1 MKQLFDTESFVYR
14 MYDLVP
20 IAAEDYGDM
29 SASFKVVAAA
39 RKRDLYM
46 TLFNLKS
53 KLQLMFKNT
62 VQLRQCV
69 LDNCPNFTQ
78 NIHDLKTYY
87 WTNLSILKKGQI
99 CFSLFNLQKK
109 VWPVKIELFSK
120 KKCSC
125 LLAVYRTS
133 ILIYKTNISC
143 VYIHVI

>member
-87 WTNLSILKKGQI
+87 WTNLSILKKGRSVSVFLT
-99 CFSLFNLQKK
+99 CKK
-109 VWPVKIELFSK
+109 KCGRLRLSFFLK

-143 VYIHVI
+143 EYIHII

>member
-53 KLQLMFKNT
+53 KLQ
-62 VQLRQCV
+62 
-69 LDNCPNFTQ
+69 
-78 NIHDLKTYY
+78 
-87 WTNLSILKKGQI
+87 
-99 CFSLFNLQKK
+99 
-109 VWPVKIELFSK
+109 
-120 KKCSC
+120 
-125 LLAVYRTS
+125 
-133 ILIYKTNISC
+133 
-143 VYIHVI
+143 